1 MCNWETVLRVAR
13 WAYLLDEDPD
23 FKRWYE
29 NLSRGSLGTAK
40 ERARVL
46 FRFLNFHDLTPQE
59 LVRRTREDRRQ
70 VEDVLM
76 DFVAGLHNDGKSPG
90 YIENYLKAVR
100 SWLKFNG
107 LELVRTINIGNRNET
122 PTISDERVPMKS
134 ELRQILNY
142 ARDRGRCSIALMAFA
157 GVRPQVL
164 GNIDGSDGLEI
175 RDLPEM
181 RIVGR
186 DVTFEKAPARV
197 VVRAN
202 LSKAK
207 HRYFTF
213 LTEEGC
219 EYLKAYLEKR
229 LAAGEELDLNST
241 VIAVKSGYEKT
252 GFPGQRNTNHLTTK
266 TVTKEIRDA
275 MRPKYSWRP
284 YVLRAYFDTQLMVA
298 ENHGKISHTYR
309 QFFMGHAGDMEARY
323 TTHKGR
329 LPQEVIEDMRQ
340 TFGRC
345 GEYLSTAPDRFDVD
359 LEKAKIE
366 SLLSFAKLQGLPE
379 EKINSIRQT
388 LTESENPTAD
398 QAIELLSDY
407 ANLKSIFW
415 VTNPTINTPYDTK
428 PGEAN
433 HTVQE
438 ERPFEAQIVTESELT
453 DSLECGFDLVADI
466 GDGKFVVRRKNNRT

>member
-1 MCNWETVLRVAR
+1 MRRAQ
-13 WAYLLDEDPD
+13 WAYLLEDNPN

-46 FRFLNFHDLTPQE
+46 YRFLKFHDLTPQR
-59 LVRRTREDRRQ
+59 LLDLAVEDRPQ

-76 DFVAGLHNDGKSPG
+76 DFVAKLHNDGKSPG
-90 YIENYLKAVR
+90 YIENYIKAVR

-107 LELVRTINIGNRNET
+107 VELVRSINIGNRKET
-122 PTISDERVPMKS
+122 PTISDERVPTKN

-142 ARDRGRCSIALMAFA
+142 AGERGRCSIALMAFA
-157 GVRPQVL
+157 GLRPQVL
-164 GNIDGSDGLEI
+164 GNINGVDGLEL
-175 RDLPEM
+175 RDLPEIKIED
-181 RIVGR
+181 RE
-186 DVTFEKAPARV
+186 VTFEKTPTRII
-197 VVRAN
+197 VRPN

-213 LTEEGC
+213 INEEGC

-229 LAAGEELDLNST
+229 LAAGEELNRHSSI
-241 VIAVKSGYEKT
+241 IAVKIGYEET
-252 GFPGQRNTNHLTTK
+252 GFPGKRNTNHLTTK

-275 MRPKYSWRP
+275 MRPKYTWRP

-298 ENHGKISHTYR
+298 ENHGKISHPYR
-309 QFFMGHAGDMEARY
+309 QFFMGHAGDMEATY
-323 TTHKGR
+323 TTNKGR

-340 TFGRC
+340 TFGKC
-345 GEYLSTAPDRFDVD
+345 EEYLSTTPSRFNVD

-379 EKINSIRQT
+379 EKIDSIRQI

-398 QAIELLSDY
+398 KAIELLSGY
-407 ANLKSIFW
+407 ANLKAIFW
-415 VTNPTINTPYDTK
+415 VKNQSTDATPQTKSGETNQAISK
-428 PGEAN
+428 K
-433 HTVQE
+433 

-453 DSLECGFDLVADI
+453 DFLECGFDLVANI
-466 GDGKFVVRRKNNRT
+466 GDGKFVVRRKNHGM